1 MDGTRIAVFLSG
13 RGSNFMAIHGN
24 AEKGEIQ
31 GSVALVVSDVA
42 DAPGLAY
49 ARVKG
54 LRTAVFA
61 KKRGESRTDYF
72 ERVVSLLEEHA
83 IELVVLAGFM
93 KVLSP
98 NIIQRYRHRILNIH
112 PALLPSFPGT
122 HAQKQALEYGV
133 KWSGCTVHF
142 VDEGVDTGPIVL
154 QEAVPVLQGDNEESL
169 SARILER
176 EHRIFPEAVRL
187 FCEGKLEVRGRL
199 VIIKQRERGCH
210 ETSEGIRGNQP

>member
-1 MDGTRIAVFLSG
+1 MSGIRIAVFLSG
-13 RGSNFMAIHGN
+13 RGSNFTAIHGKV
-24 AEKGEIQ
+24 EKGEIR
-31 GSVALVVSDVA
+31 GSIALVVSDVA

-49 ARVKG
+49 ARDKG
-54 LRTAVFA
+54 LPTAVFV
-61 KKRGESRTDYF
+61 KKKEESRSDYF
-72 ERVVSLLEEHA
+72 ARVVSLLEENA

-98 NIIQRYRHRILNIH
+98 NIIRRYRHRILNIH

-122 HAQKQALEYGV
+122 HAQKQAVEYGV
-133 KWSGCTVHF
+133 KRSGCTVHF

-154 QEAVPVLQGDNEESL
+154 QEAVPVMEGDTEESL

-187 FCEGKLEVRGRL
+187 FCEGKLEVRGRHVL
-199 VIIKQRERGCH
+199 VK
-210 ETSEGIRGNQP
+210 P

>member
-1 MDGTRIAVFLSG
+1 MNRTRIAVFLSG
-13 RGSNFMAIHGN
+13 RGSNFMAIHRDV
-24 AEKGEIQ
+24 EKGKVRGTI
-31 GSVALVVSDVA
+31 ALVVSDVP
-42 DAPGLAY
+42 DAPGLTY
-49 ARVKG
+49 AEDKG
-54 LRTAVFA
+54 LQTAVFV
-61 KKRGESRTDYF
+61 KKKEESRSDYF
-72 ERVVSLLEEHA
+72 ARVTSLLEEKA

-122 HAQKQALEYGV
+122 HAQKQAVDYGV

-154 QEAVPVLQGDNEESL
+154 QEAVPVMQDDTEESL
-169 SARILER
+169 SGRILER

-187 FCEGKLEVRGRL
+187 FCEGKLEVRGRHVL
-199 VIIKQRERGCH
+199 IK
-210 ETSEGIRGNQP
+210 S

>member
-1 MDGTRIAVFLSG
+1 MNRMRIAVFLSG
-13 RGSNFMAIHGN
+13 RGSNFMAIHRDV
-24 AEKGEIQ
+24 EKGKVRGTI
-31 GSVALVVSDVA
+31 ALVVSDVP
-42 DAPGLAY
+42 DAPGLTY
-49 ARVKG
+49 AEDKG
-54 LRTAVFA
+54 LQTAVFV
-61 KKRGESRTDYF
+61 KKKEESRSDYF
-72 ERVVSLLEEHA
+72 ARVTSLLEEKA

-122 HAQKQALEYGV
+122 HAQKQAVDYGV

-154 QEAVPVLQGDNEESL
+154 QEAVPVMQDDTEESL
-169 SARILER
+169 SGRILER

-187 FCEGKLEVRGRL
+187 FCEGKLEVRGRHVL
-199 VIIKQRERGCH
+199 IK
-210 ETSEGIRGNQP
+210 S